1 MTFFIYVLVIL
12 FRCFFFFFSENE
24 FKIIFM
30 RNIFINYFL
39 AVIVCFF
46 LFLNK
51 VKRS

>member
-12 FRCFFFFFSENE
+12 FRCFFFFSENE